1 MAFFILTEFFSSLI
15 SFISPTSFLLF
26 SSSSSSF
33 AAYLLSFFF
42 LLLYILCFISDVF
55 NFKFHT
61 SQQPRNG
68 YVILTLLAVI
78 FSRLHMHV
86 KCLIRHF

>member
-33 AAYLLSFFF
+33 AASYHLVSSLSFFF
-42 LLLYILCFISDVF
+42 SSTYYASLVISLILNFIHHSNQD
-55 NFKFHT
+55 
-61 SQQPRNG
+61 G
-68 YVILTLLAVI
+68 YVILTFLAVI
-78 FSRLHMHV
+78 FSRPHMYV
-86 KCLIRHF
+86 K